1 MEAYPDDGLGASIDP
16 QMTFDR
22 ALDAVA
28 LGSGFYDALGVGDS
42 PPADYSAPRLHEL
55 ADIQYRVSLALNE
68 QKG

>member
-42 PPADYSAPRLHEL
+42 PPPL
-55 ADIQYRVSLALNE
+55 IIALLVYMN
-68 QKG
+68 

>member
-42 PPADYSAPRLHEL
+42 PPL
-55 ADIQYRVSLALNE
+55 IIALLVYMN
-68 QKG
+68 